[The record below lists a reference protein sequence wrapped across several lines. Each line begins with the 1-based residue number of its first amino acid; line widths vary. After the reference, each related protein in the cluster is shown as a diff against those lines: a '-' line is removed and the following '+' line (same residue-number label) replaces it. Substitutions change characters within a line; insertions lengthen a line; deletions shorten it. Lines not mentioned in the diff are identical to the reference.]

1 MASRSGDIR
10 HYVWNTVVWY
20 DGGMKYISLFSGIG
34 GFDYALE
41 AEGFECVAV
50 VEINRD
56 AQRVLR
62 RHFPHAQLIDDV
74 RKVGN
79 KTHERGTIDLICG
92 GSPCQDFS
100 VAGKRAGIGGERS
113 GLWYEFARIIDEL
126 EPKWVIFE
134 NVPGLY
140 SSWSPVESPP
150 FEMET
155 RDFDTREEAKE
166 WASRFQGDWRVEEES
181 DFETILDFFQG
192 RGYGVAWRVLDAQ
205 YTGVP
210 QRRRRVFLVASFGDG
225 RCAEVLF
232 ERECVSWDPAQSGE
246 AREGASAVP
255 GTSPTLRSEGHD
267 ASEDG
272 NNRRAQ

>member
-1 MASRSGDIR
+1 
-10 HYVWNTVVWY
+10 
-20 DGGMKYISLFSGIG
+20 MKYISLFSGIG

-50 VEINRD
+50 VEIDRD

-100 VAGKRAGIGGERS
+100 FAGKRAGIGGERS